1 MFRVVFP
8 DAVRRLCELLATEL
22 EGFDEEV
29 HAVGLVLASLD
40 SALLNPAVVPFD
52 EDGGDGCGVVV
63 IERDVGDVAAALV
76 TVGEIEAGRPLHIED
91 EAIGADAE
99 ARLAVAGAADVRLEL
114 IPVGVLG
121 DVLEKEDGIVVGP
134 VLKADAVSH
143 IGAYENVSNLE
154 VLLGGLGF
162 NLQLG
167 HRHFLSSN
175 FLLN

>member
-22 EGFDEEV
+22 EGFNEKV
-29 HAVGLVLASLD
+29 HAVCLVAASLD
-40 SALLNPAVVPFD
+40 SVLLNPAVVPFD

-76 TVGEIEAGRPLHIED
+76 TVGEVEAGRPLHLED
-91 EAIGADAE
+91 ETVGTDAE

-121 DVLEKEDGIVVGP
+121 DVLEKEDGVVVGP
-134 VLKADAVSH
+134 VLKADAISD
-143 IGAYENVSNLE
+143 IGAYEGISNLE
-154 VLLGGLGF
+154 ILLG
-162 NLQLG
+162 
-167 HRHFLSSN
+167 
-175 FLLN
+175 